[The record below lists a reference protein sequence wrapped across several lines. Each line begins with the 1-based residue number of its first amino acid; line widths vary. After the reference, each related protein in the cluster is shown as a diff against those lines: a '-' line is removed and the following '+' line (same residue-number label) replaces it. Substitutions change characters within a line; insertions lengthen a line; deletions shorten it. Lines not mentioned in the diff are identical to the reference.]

1 MRMKSDEE
9 ILGQLKTL
17 YPALSPGELVIAK
30 ENIDR
35 YLLLAW
41 EIYENLEREGEST
54 LTPFRSGSSMQG
66 KVDSHTN

>member
-9 ILGQLKTL
+9 LLDQLRGL
-17 YPALSPGELVIAK
+17 YPSLSPGELVIAK
-30 ENIDR
+30 ETLDR

-41 EIYENLEREGEST
+41 DIYEQLEAQKKAP
-54 LTPFRSGSSMQG
+54 LTDTSLRSSIQG